1 MIIKL
6 YARGATP
13 HLHIIEGVSQVSVD
27 ARTTKSD
34 VFGFDGAVTTQ
45 YEHLNHD
52 DEDCRLITF
61 VSEGTVKS
69 LLVYNKAYI
78 CNDEG
83 KTIEAVIVDIPKR
96 NDCGECKE
104 A

>member
-27 ARTTKSD
+27 ARTTKKS
-34 VFGFDGAVTTQ
+34 VFEMDDSVITQ

-61 VSEGTVKS
+61 VSDGSVKS

-83 KTIEAVIVDIPKR
+83 KTIEAVIVDILRR
-96 NDCGECKE
+96 NDREDCKE
-104 A
+104 S